1 MSANSAAGNGLEEYS
16 FEVGSIDDSS
26 ECVAIV
32 GQPYSS
38 VSFDEKF
45 YRKEDVDALI
55 TQKDAEIEA
64 LRSRVAAYDTD
75 DPPSYKLKVSA
86 GIRYLEDATVNGQ
99 QDISYEL
106 QEAGQAPAMPLCVRR
121 PGNNHCPTDMWLW
134 ELEIDPDTGTVAN
147 WPAGTTAHAH
157 YKVCDECGI
166 EYFRDGVKVC
176 DNESGKCHG
185 YVPRFLHYSPCYDSD
200 CIDIGIGPDGR
211 IKCWS
216 KDWLLDW
223 VERATAPK
231 K

>member
-1 MSANSAAGNGLEEYS
+1 MSTNNAAGNGLEEYS
-16 FEVGSIDDSS
+16 FNNGPI
-26 ECVAIV
+26 
-32 GQPYSS
+32 P
-38 VSFDEKF
+38 EKF

-121 PGNNHCPTDMWLW
+121 PGDNHCPSDMWLW
-134 ELEIDPDTGTVAN
+134 ELEIDPDTGTIAN

-185 YVPRFLHYSPCYDSD
+185 YVPRFLHYSPCYYDSD
-200 CIDIGIGPDGR
+200 YIAIDIGPDGR

-216 KDWLLDW
+216 KDWLQEW
-223 VERATAPK
+223 VEMATAPK
-231 K
+231 Q

>member
-1 MSANSAAGNGLEEYS
+1 MSTNSTTNNGLEEYS
-16 FEVGSIDDSS
+16 FNNGPI
-26 ECVAIV
+26 A
-32 GQPYSS
+32 
-38 VSFDEKF
+38 EKF
-45 YRKEDVDALI
+45 YRKEDVDALL
-55 TQKDAEIEA
+55 TRKDAEIEA
-64 LRSRVAAYDTD
+64 LKSRVAAYNTD

-106 QEAGQAPAMPLCVRR
+106 QKAGQAPAMPLCVRR
-121 PGNNHCPTDMWLW
+121 PGSNHCPTDLWLW

-147 WPAGTTAHAH
+147 WPAGTTAHVH

-166 EYFRDGVKVC
+166 EYFRDGIKVC

-185 YVPRFLHYSPCYDSD
+185 YVPRFLHYSSCYDSD
-200 CIDIGIGPDGR
+200 YIVIDIGPDGR

-216 KDWLLDW
+216 KDWLQEW

-231 K
+231 S